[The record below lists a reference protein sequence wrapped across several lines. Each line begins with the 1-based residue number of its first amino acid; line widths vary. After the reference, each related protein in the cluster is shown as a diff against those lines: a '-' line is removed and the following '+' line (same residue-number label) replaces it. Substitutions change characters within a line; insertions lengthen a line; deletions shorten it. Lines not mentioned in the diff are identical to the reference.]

1 MRKTWIALSCLAAAT
16 FGVSSWVS
24 ADLKKV
30 PVMTVDTSKPPAFK
44 EAEDAAKGFKVPKGL
59 KVTCFAAEPQL
70 VSPVAFTTDAKG
82 RLYVIE
88 TFRAWGNGV
97 LDMRNFMNWYNDDLS
112 AKTVEDRVSWITRRA
127 GADAHNL
134 TLDSDRVRLIEDK
147 DGDGKADSAK
157 VFVDDFHDVADG
169 VAAGILA
176 RKGEVYLAN
185 IPSLYLLKD
194 TTGDGKA
201 DSKKI
206 LATGFGVHYQ
216 LLGHDLHGLRMGPDG
231 RLYFSIGDR
240 GCHVTTREG
249 KVLDNVESGSV
260 FRCDPDG
267 ANLEFVATGLRNPQ
281 KLAFDQYGNLFAGDN
296 NCDYGDAAR
305 WVYVVE
311 GGDTGWRLG
320 YQFINQPNNAGP
332 WLAENLWHIEP
343 EHPAAYCLPP
353 VAYAGPGPSGIAYY
367 PGTGLG
373 DQYKDHFF
381 MCDFRG
387 GTNSGVWSVK
397 FKPKG
402 ATFEAAE
409 KKQFFWN
416 LLPTDVEFAVDGGLY
431 VSDWVNGWFRP
442 MKGRI
447 WKLTNPEI
455 AKSPLVLETKKL
467 IAEGM
472 EHRDADELIR
482 LLAHADQRVRLEAQ
496 YELADRGDK
505 VVPALQKRISEE
517 NEQLA
522 RIHALWALGQ
532 IARKDAKVLSP
543 VVKLLDDGDSEI
555 RAQACKVLGDAK
567 YPGAYSGLVK
577 RLKDEVLRVRF
588 FAAMGVGKAAK
599 PEGAA
604 KIIEMLRENADHDS
618 YIRHAGVMALLW
630 INDKG
635 ALESAAKDE
644 SSSVRLAALE
654 VMRRNKDAAISRFLD
669 DKAPLLVEEAA
680 RAINDVPLEPAMPQ
694 LASLLERKNLS
705 RVLWF
710 RAINANLRIG
720 DAAHAAAVAA
730 FAADESNSEDAR
742 SEALWALSDWTTP
755 NPRDRV
761 MGLWRPLSDRDP
773 QIAINAAKPIAG
785 KLATAGPT
793 KLRVRAIE
801 LIEKLGI
808 DQDILPTLVSAKE
821 NPTEVRVAA
830 LKAMETLKHAQLQEA
845 AKTAFEQGAGTA
857 LRREAIGIY
866 MRMPDAASRVGALF
880 RNASIADRKSILEAL
895 ATAGR
900 GVGDS
905 ILGEVMDTL
914 LDGTLP
920 ASLQLDLIEAAQKS
934 KSPTVAA
941 KLKEFNA
948 KRDPKDALS
957 QYAECLE
964 GGDAAKGKRIFFEK
978 GSVACIRCHKIG
990 TENVVVGPDLSG
1002 LAARKD
1008 RRYMLE
1014 SIMKPN
1020 AQIAPGFESV
1030 LLKLKGNITVG
1041 GILKKETDKEI
1052 VLADP
1057 NEGEQE
1063 IDKADV
1069 IARSKGL
1076 SPMPEGMDKMLTR
1089 RELRDLVE
1097 FLASL
1102 KEGVKMEPAG
1112 GHGQ

>member
-1 MRKTWIALSCLAAAT
+1 MRKKNIALSCLAAAT
-16 FGVSSWVS
+16 LGLTSWVC
-24 ADLKKV
+24 AELKKV
-30 PVMTVDTSKPPAFK
+30 PILTVDTSKPPAFK

-70 VSPVAFTTDAKG
+70 VSPVAITTDEKG

-97 LDMRNFMNWYNDDLS
+97 LDMRNFTSWYDDDLS
-112 AKTVEDRVSWITRRA
+112 AKTVEERVSWITRRA
-127 GADAHNL
+127 GEDAHNL

-147 DGDGKADSAK
+147 DGDGKADSATI
-157 VFVDDFHDVADG
+157 FSDNYHDVADG

-194 TTGDGKA
+194 TNGDGKA

-240 GCHVTTREG
+240 GCHVINQEG
-249 KVLDNVESGSV
+249 KLLENIQSGSV

-267 ANLEFVATGLRNPQ
+267 ANLEIVATGLRNPQ
-281 KLAFDQYGNLFAGDN
+281 KLAFDQYGNLFTGDN

-305 WVYVVE
+305 YVYVVE
-311 GGDTGWRLG
+311 GGDSGWRLG
-320 YQFINQPNNAGP
+320 FQFMNQPNNAGV
-332 WLAENLWHIEP
+332 WMAENLWHIEQ

-353 VAYAGPGPSGIAYY
+353 VAYAGPGPSGFAYY

-381 MCDFRG
+381 LCDFRG
-387 GTNSGVWSVK
+387 GTNSGVWSVQ

-416 LLPTDVEFAVDGGLY
+416 LLPTDLEFAVDGGLY

-455 AKSPLVLETKKL
+455 AQSALVLETKKL

-472 EHRDADELIR
+472 ENRSIDELIK
-482 LLAHADQRVRLEAQ
+482 LLGHPDQRVRLEAQ
-496 YELADRGDK
+496 YELADRGQAS
-505 VVPALQKRISEE
+505 VAALQKRTGEE

-532 IARKDAKVLSP
+532 IGRKDAKVFLP
-543 VVKLLDDGDSEI
+543 EVKLLDDPDAEI

-567 YPGAYSGLVK
+567 YPGAYNGLLK
-577 RLKDEVLRVRF
+577 HLKDETNRVRF

-599 PEGAA
+599 AEGAA
-604 KIIEMLRENADHDS
+604 KVIEMLRENADRDT
-618 YIRHAGVMALLW
+618 YVRHAGVMALLW
-630 INDKG
+630 INDKA
-635 ALESAAKDE
+635 ALDSAAKDE
-644 SSSVRLAALE
+644 SPAVRLAALL
-654 VMRRNKDAAISRFLD
+654 VMRRNQDAEAARFLD
-669 DKAPLLVEEAA
+669 DSVPLIEEEAA
-680 RAINDVPLEPAMPQ
+680 RAINDVPIESAIPK
-694 LASLLERKNLS
+694 LAAILGRKNLS
-705 RVLWF
+705 RVLWL
-710 RAINANLRIG
+710 RAISANLTIG

-730 FAADESNSEDAR
+730 FAADESNAEEAR
-742 SEALWALSDWTTP
+742 AEALWALSDWTHP

-773 QIAINAAKPIAG
+773 KIATDVAEPVAG
-785 KLATAGPT
+785 KIAANGPT

-808 DQDILPTLVSAKE
+808 DQEILPKLVLAKDA
-821 NPTEVRVAA
+821 PMEVRVAA
-830 LKAMETLKHAQLQEA
+830 LKAMETLKHEQLQEA
-845 AKTAFEQGAGTA
+845 VKAAFEQGAGTP

-866 MRMPDAASRVGALF
+866 MRMPDAAGRVGALF
-880 RNASIADRKSILEAL
+880 RNANLADQKAILEAL
-895 ATAGR
+895 ATANR

-905 ILGEVMDTL
+905 ILGDVMDTL
-914 LDGTLP
+914 LDGSLP
-920 ASLQLDLIEAAQKS
+920 ASLRLDLIEAAEKS
-934 KSPTVAA
+934 KSKDVAA
-941 KLKEFNA
+941 KLKEYEA
-948 KRDPKDALS
+948 KRDPKDPLAAYS
-957 QYAECLE
+957 ECLE

-990 TENVVVGPDLSG
+990 TDNVVVGPDLSG

-1008 RRYMLE
+1008 RHYMLE

-1030 LLKLKGNITVG
+1030 LLKLKGNVTVG

-1069 IARSKGL
+1069 ISRSKGL
-1076 SPMPEGMDKMLTR
+1076 SPMPEGMDKMLTK

-1102 KEGVKMEPAG
+1102 KEGVKIEPAG